1 VGGETNIV
9 VFVDSIWVEAKYVE
23 FKKAEIKV
31 ISLKRH
37 FKGYE
42 EPEFNIEELDKKGI
56 ITQLFRKIEI
66 IDVSIWDY
74 STNKKLDIPSE
85 VKGSEIKI
93 KKPKDFRPGLYK
105 LKVEYKE
112 ENELKTLEQEFTWG
126 VLAINVNK
134 SIYLPGEQ
142 AYIQIAALRD
152 DGHTICDANLKLEIT
167 SPSGEQ
173 FSAPV
178 QKSGECGPNNV
189 TEKPD
194 YFAYYQVG
202 EVGIYEME
210 LTNLDNGYKIKDSFE
225 VRESVPFDIERIG
238 PTRIWPKANYEM
250 ALKIKANQDFTGDI
264 IETVPISFEI
274 LNQEIKQISNSS
286 FIIQDQGDGTK
297 SLTWQNITL
306 QQGDEIEIK
315 YTFDAPDIT
324 PYLHLIGPL
333 KFYE

>member
-1 VGGETNIV
+1 
-9 VFVDSIWVEAKYVE
+9 
-23 FKKAEIKV
+23 
-31 ISLKRH
+31 
-37 FKGYE
+37 
-42 EPEFNIEELDKKGI
+42 
-56 ITQLFRKIEI
+56 
-66 IDVSIWDY
+66 
-74 STNKKLDIPSE
+74 
-85 VKGSEIKI
+85 
-93 KKPKDFRPGLYK
+93 
-105 LKVEYKE
+105 
-112 ENELKTLEQEFTWG
+112 
-126 VLAINVNK
+126 
-134 SIYLPGEQ
+134 
-142 AYIQIAALRD
+142 
-152 DGHTICDANLKLEIT
+152 
-167 SPSGEQ
+167 
-173 FSAPV
+173 
-178 QKSGECGPNNV
+178 
-189 TEKPD
+189 
-194 YFAYYQVG
+194 
-202 EVGIYEME
+202 ME